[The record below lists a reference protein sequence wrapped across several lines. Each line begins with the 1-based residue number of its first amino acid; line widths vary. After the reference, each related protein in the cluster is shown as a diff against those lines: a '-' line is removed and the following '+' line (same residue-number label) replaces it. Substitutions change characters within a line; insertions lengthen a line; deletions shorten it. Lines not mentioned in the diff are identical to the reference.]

1 MDYDDLFS
9 NDAES
14 PALQLFLLGLEVVVS
29 WQGLVG
35 QTLLEELM
43 PRIRIYNL
51 YSYQNGFKSYC
62 HIIIS

>member
-14 PALQLFLLGLEVVVS
+14 PELQLFVLELEVVVS

-35 QTLLEELM
+35 QTLLQELM
-43 PRIRIYNL
+43 PRIRIHN
-51 YSYQNGFKSYC
+51 
-62 HIIIS
+62 I

>member
-14 PALQLFLLGLEVVVS
+14 PELQLFLLDLEVVVS

-35 QTLLEELM
+35 QTLQEELM
-43 PRIRIYNL
+43 PRIRIHN
-51 YSYQNGFKSYC
+51 
-62 HIIIS
+62 I